1 MMSRRPSRVARVVLD
16 ADMSQVAVA
25 RSFVR
30 DALDGVAP
38 AVGADVQLI
47 VSELVT
53 NAFEYGDGSP
63 VTLLLQ
69 TDERG
74 VRVTV
79 DSAGRPGDVDP
90 VDRWAVAEQDSVGGR
105 GLGIVRTVADSVDV
119 SRDPARLSI
128 VARRDF

>member
-1 MMSRRPSRVARVVLD
+1 MMSGRPSPVSSVVLV

-30 DALDGVAP
+30 DALHGVAA

-63 VTLLLQ
+63 VTLVLQ

-79 DSAGRPGDVDP
+79 DSAGRPDDVDH
-90 VDRWAVAEQDSVGGR
+90 VDRWTVAQPDSIGGR

-128 VARRDF
+128 MARRDF